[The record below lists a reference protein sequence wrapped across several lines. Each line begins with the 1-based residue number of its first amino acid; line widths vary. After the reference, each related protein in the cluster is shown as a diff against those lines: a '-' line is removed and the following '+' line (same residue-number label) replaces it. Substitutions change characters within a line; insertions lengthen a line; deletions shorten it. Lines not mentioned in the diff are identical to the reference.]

1 MRVAAIMAM
10 VLALAACGKSGGG
23 DGASVSI
30 SSTVSASPI
39 KVTAVLDR
47 LGAPVSYQWAGQTF
61 TTSDLLLKAVDQRL
75 ALESAKVTAQ
85 PQVANSLR
93 VVLPATYSGPY
104 GVSEGTRRQDLAR
117 IDAVRAAG
125 LFKSLR
131 VEYADVSSA
140 VPKGRDFVLFKDGS
154 GWRLR
159 DTQDRESMVT
169 DGDNTLAGF
178 VTQVAHAVADVQ
190 GDLDFLRVVL
200 NRPGHSGIFFRG
212 QEYKDL
218 ASLNDAFDGYNAE
231 QVKLVK
237 PSDQPLVGRALVIVP
252 TMTSDKMR
260 FSERLADL
268 EAARKA
274 YMLSRDKRIA
284 RFIAAAKLFTA
295 VEVDFGNEN
304 DPPQGSFEWVIW
316 RNPENS
322 FWSVRQKGG
331 DTLRVQLPAKPESF
345 ATDFLRA
352 VKSIGDEAVFA
363 PHPANPG

>member
-1 MRVAAIMAM
+1 MRVAAILAM
-10 VLALAACGKSGGG
+10 VLALAACGNSGGG
-23 DGASVSI
+23 EGNSVTTSGAVGAPL
-30 SSTVSASPI
+30 T
-39 KVTAVLDR
+39 KVTAQLDR
-47 LGAPVSYQWAGQTF
+47 LGAPVSYQWGGQTF
-61 TTSDLLLKAVDQRL
+61 ATSDLLLKAVDQRL
-75 ALESAKVTAQ
+75 AQESVKVTGQ
-85 PQVANSLR
+85 PQLANSLR

-104 GVSEGTRRQDLAR
+104 GVSEGSRRIDQAR
-117 IDAVRAAG
+117 IDVVRAAG

-131 VEYADVSSA
+131 VEYADVSTA
-140 VPKGRDFVLFKDGS
+140 VPKGRDFVLFKDRV

-159 DTQDRESMVT
+159 DAQDRESVVM
-169 DGDNTLAGF
+169 DGDTLAGF

-231 QVKLVK
+231 LVKLVK

-345 ATDFLRA
+345 AADFLRA
-352 VKSIGDEAVFA
+352 VKITGDETVFA

>member
-1 MRVAAIMAM
+1 MRVAAMMAM
-10 VLALAACGKSGGG
+10 VLALTACGMLNGG
-23 DGASVSI
+23 DGTV
-30 SSTVSASPI
+30 VSASGAPAASPA

-61 TTSDLLLKAVDQRL
+61 TTSDLLLKAVDQRM

-104 GVSEGTRRQDLAR
+104 GVSEGSRRIDQAR
-117 IDAVRAAG
+117 IDVVRAAG

-131 VEYADVSSA
+131 VDYADVTTA
-140 VPKGRDFVLFKDGS
+140 VPKDRDFVLFKDRV

-159 DTQDRESMVT
+159 DTQDRESVVM
-169 DGDNTLAGF
+169 DGDTLAAF

-190 GDLDFLRVVL
+190 GDLDFLRVVF
-200 NRPGHSGIFFRG
+200 NRPGYNGIFFRG

-218 ASLNDAFDGYNAE
+218 TSLNDAFDGYNAE
-231 QVKLVK
+231 LVKLVK
-237 PSDQPLVGRALVIVP
+237 PTDQPLVGRALVIVP
-252 TMTSDKMR
+252 TQTKEGMR

-268 EAARKA
+268 DAARKS
-274 YMLSRDKRIA
+274 YILSRDKRIA

-345 ATDFLRA
+345 AADFLRA
-352 VKSIGDEAVFA
+352 VKVTGDENVFA
-363 PHPANPG
+363 PHPVNPG

>member
-1 MRVAAIMAM
+1 MRVAAMMAM
-10 VLALAACGKSGGG
+10 VLALTACGTSGSGTG
-23 DGASVSI
+23 TQ
-30 SSTVSASPI
+30 SSTTPMAPATKVSA
-39 KVTAVLDR
+39 TLDR
-47 LGAPVSYQWAGQTF
+47 LGAPVSYQWAGQNF
-61 TTSDLLLKAVDQRL
+61 TTSDLLLKAVDQRI

-104 GVSEGTRRQDLAR
+104 GVSEGMRRQDQAR
-117 IDAVRAAG
+117 IDAVRASG

-131 VEYADVSSA
+131 VEYADVTTA
-140 VPKGRDFVLFKDGS
+140 VPKGRDFVLFKDRS

-159 DTQDRESMVT
+159 DAQDRETMVM

-190 GDLDFLRVVL
+190 GDLDFLRVVFT
-200 NRPGHSGIFFRG
+200 RAGHSGIFFRG

-218 ASLNDAFDGYNAE
+218 ASLNDAFDSYNAE

-252 TMTSDKMR
+252 TQTKDGMR
-260 FSERLADL
+260 FSERMADL

-274 YMLSRDKRIA
+274 YTLSRDKRIA
-284 RFIAAAKLFTA
+284 RFIAAAKLFTT

-304 DPPQGSFEWVIW
+304 DPPQGSFDWVIW

-331 DTLRVQLPAKPESF
+331 DTLLVQLPAKPESF
-345 ATDFLRA
+345 SADFLRA
-352 VKSIGDEAVFA
+352 VKVTGDEAVFA